1 LKTKII
7 TEIENIKNQI
17 ATKNISK
24 ETQKILEQRIKL
36 LKLKISKRKAK

>member
-17 ATKNISK
+17 DTKNISK
-24 ETQKILEQRIKL
+24 ETEAILKKRIKL
-36 LKLKISKRKAK
+36 LKFKISKRRAK